1 MLAQRRGPRW
11 LLISPITHR
20 WLLISRSAATVQL
33 RRRRHQRSRLRAAA
47 AAERRGVSGVATS
60 GHGRRRCRADP
71 RDRPFVG
78 DVMNDIRKL
87 M

>member
-1 MLAQRRGPRW
+1 MAFGHSPFESPVEGLMTLALLNGNARFPDPQQHLGEPFSDGFCDLIVDML
-11 LLISPITHR
+11 
-20 WLLISRSAATVQL
+20 
-33 RRRRHQRSRLRAAA
+33 
-47 AAERRGVSGVATS
+47 
-60 GHGRRRCRADP
+60 RADP